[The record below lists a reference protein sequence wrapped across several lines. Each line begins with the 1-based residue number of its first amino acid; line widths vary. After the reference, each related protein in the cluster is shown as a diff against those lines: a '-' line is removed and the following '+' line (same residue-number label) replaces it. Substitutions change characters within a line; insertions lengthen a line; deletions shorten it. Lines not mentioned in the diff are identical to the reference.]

1 MEREK
6 LSNLINEINKVAR
19 LNVIQNKI
27 EKIDEEY
34 DEFIEDFYFIEWM
47 RISTD
52 HTTQKEELNN
62 TMELIEELLE
72 EIEIAIFNAEHKVF
86 NICFSLL
93 ACNKKEM
100 GEAIKNIENYS
111 DEYIVDKILNFVD
124 NNFYEID
131 EEYFVLELEK
141 LFQGGDSID
150 GRRI

>member
-72 EIEIAIFNAEHKVF
+72 EIEIAIFNAEHKIF
-86 NICFSLL
+86 NIVFFTTSL
-93 ACNKKEM
+93 
-100 GEAIKNIENYS
+100 
-111 DEYIVDKILNFVD
+111 
-124 NNFYEID
+124 
-131 EEYFVLELEK
+131 
-141 LFQGGDSID
+141 
-150 GRRI
+150 